1 MFLMEVFPSMDQPN
15 GKRFSDLV
23 RPLDKPKGGLM
34 NQAVQ
39 GVSNGLALPLDRCH
53 SVDTPDY

>member
-1 MFLMEVFPSMDQPN
+1 MEVFPSMDQPN